1 MIEQRQLRYKLQCLH
16 RVKHGLKPMMVMVT
30 RKIGTVDFGYRDPLF
45 GPSVLQGHIADEMIA
60 LGWCTLIQ
68 MDAHTECLITTVKGK
83 EIVRD
88 A

>member
-16 RVKHGLKPMMVMVT
+16 RVKHGLKPMMVTVH
-30 RKIGTVDFGYRDPLF
+30 RKIGTSDFGYRDPLF

-60 LGWCTLIQ
+60 LGWCKLVQ
-68 MDAHTECLITTVKGK
+68 VDAHTEYLTTTDKGK
-83 EIVRD
+83 EIVQD